1 MSAHRGWHHIR
12 QVGIALTLAA
22 CALTAEAGMADL
34 INGVK
39 VGAQLPPAE
48 LHFLSP
54 PPASPRLR
62 LIDFWATWCEPCRES
77 IPALGVLQT
86 KYAGEGLAVIG
97 VTAETLDVVQAFQQ
111 KLPMAYTTALDS
123 KPGLNSAL
131 HIRALPYAI
140 MVAADGTIVWRGQ
153 PGEIDDALLRRL
165 LHPAP

>member
-1 MSAHRGWHHIR
+1 MSAQRAGHLVRH
-12 QVGIALTLAA
+12 VGIALMLAG

-39 VGAQLPPAE
+39 VGAPLPPAE

-54 PPASPRLR
+54 PPASSRLR
-62 LIDFWATWCEPCRES
+62 LIDFWATWCEACRES
-77 IPALGVLQT
+77 IPALGALQA
-86 KYAGEGLAVIG
+86 KYAADGLGVIG

-111 KLPMAYTTALDS
+111 KLPTAYATALDS
-123 KPGLNSAL
+123 HPGLNSAL

-153 PGEIDDALLRRL
+153 PDEIDDALLRRL